1 MQFKLKFTT
10 EAKTTLDLLKQS
22 NPKKFKKVA
31 QILGRMETNLRHPS
45 LQTHQY
51 HSFSGK
57 KGEKIFESY
66 VENKTPAAYRIFW
79 HYGPS
84 TQEITILAITPHP

>member
-10 EAKTTLDLLKQS
+10 EAKTTLEQLKQT
-22 NPKKFKKVA
+22 NPKKFKKAA
-31 QILGRMETNLRHPS
+31 QTLGRMEINLRHPS

-51 HSFSGK
+51 HSLSGK
-57 KGEKIFESY
+57 NGEKVFESY
-66 VENKTPAAYRIFW
+66 VENKTPAAYRVFW

-84 TQEITILAITPHP
+84 TQEITVLAITPHP